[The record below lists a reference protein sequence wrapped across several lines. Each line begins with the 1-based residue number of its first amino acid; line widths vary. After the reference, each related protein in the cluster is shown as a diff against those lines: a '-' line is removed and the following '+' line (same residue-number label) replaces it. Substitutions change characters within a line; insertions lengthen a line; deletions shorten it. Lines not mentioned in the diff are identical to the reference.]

1 MYVAKDVLT
10 GETVGPF
17 NTEDAALAF
26 TMEASDLLDP
36 NGGMAFDIQTLWE
49 PEGWVL
55 NNTPIHNEED
65 NYGSGEEDRLSIF
78 SSSDRGFKETS
89 DEQAMA

>member
-17 NTEDAALAF
+17 KTEDAALAF

-36 NGGMAFDIQTLWE
+36 EGGMAFDIQTLWE
-49 PEGWVL
+49 PEDWVL
-55 NNTPIHNEED
+55 NNTPIEGETNGDSH
-65 NYGSGEEDRLSIF
+65 EEDRSL
-78 SSSDRGFKETS
+78 TVLNT
-89 DEQAMA
+89 AN

>member
-17 NTEDAALAF
+17 KTEDQALAF

-36 NGGMAFDIQTLWE
+36 DGGMAFDIQTLWE
-49 PEGWVL
+49 PEDWVL
-55 NNTPIHNEED
+55 NNTPMEGETDGDSHEE
-65 NYGSGEEDRLSIF
+65 NRSISVLS
-78 SSSDRGFKETS
+78 TTN
-89 DEQAMA
+89 

>member
-17 NTEDAALAF
+17 KTEDAALAF

-36 NGGMAFDIQTLWE
+36 EGGMAFDIQTLWE
-49 PEGWVL
+49 PEDWVL
-55 NNTPIHNEED
+55 NNTPIDNEGESD
-65 NYGSGEEDRLSIF
+65 GSVEENRQSIF
-78 SSSDRGFKETS
+78 SSSDRGFEETS

>member
-17 NTEDAALAF
+17 KTEDQALAF

-36 NGGMAFDIQTLWE
+36 DGGMAFDIQTLWE
-49 PEGWVL
+49 PEDWVL
-55 NNTPIHNEED
+55 NNTPIEGETDGDSNEED
-65 NYGSGEEDRLSIF
+65 RSISVLS
-78 SSSDRGFKETS
+78 TTN
-89 DEQAMA
+89 